1 MGFSDLKP
9 VLRFFLVFL
18 FTPILIAIVSS
29 EEVEGQCT
37 DTPQA
42 SCPNPCSPPA
52 THTIYCSLDLD
63 NDGIDEDYQEE
74 DSCVGSSYYSDPS
87 RPTNLGPCE
96 TRHNVCGDDNC
107 NCETFKGRSVD
118 SLPVK
123 PSNLGDCEGRYVC
136 GDDNC
141 NCDYFYGDDY
151 YTCGVCVSSSQECH
165 GGNSRTLTT
174 NETTSLETCCVNQ
187 ARPPL
192 GVTGGECVYDNWERS
207 EDHCNRCG
215 GGDWLQ
221 SGETGAFGNYANLG
235 NIGCCNDA
243 GSNPDEINEE
253 EVAERKTGC
262 TDEYPSNDFLEGHC
276 GPSSNKF
283 PATPGLREVCCQQTT
298 PPEEHAVYNGL
309 CLPLDGPY
317 PLIGKA
323 SVYASGGVWFDCD
336 NNESTCSLCEH
347 DWIPGGEYDEYD
359 QGLNPLLSNLGEYDF
374 VTARTEWPTECC
386 RDDSDESNISR
397 KIGCLGN
404 NCGSSKSTSA
414 YPNNWPEFNSD
425 PSDKVCCSDT
435 DDAVYNA
442 RCFED
447 KKDPNEFHDLVGGP
461 YHFDG
466 TTITVADATNVP
478 NLVANKNV
486 WYDCDS
492 DEATCTGNRAD
503 GLCGFNWT
511 KSGEYP
517 KGPGVYPSNQLPS
530 LVQCIGEHAQLDT
543 AWSVPADDSR
553 VINEC
558 CGDDP
563 LEVYVNSSQGLPTA
577 LNPTGKYEACCNV
590 ETDCVDYDGT
600 CVTTCEFA
608 ESTNPNYPAV
618 NKPFY
623 CVLNNWWPK
632 LYGTVT
638 DVNGA
643 SIDGVLVTAVGAYHK
658 SVKHGVQLTEN
669 NGNYVMYIP
678 NSTYD
683 VIASKPQEGYEDT
696 IFFSVPIHEPT
707 ELNFVLRRPSTDCN
721 DDCTRSDGLCHADC
735 DGKELC
741 DFPDDPDTLRNLD
754 LAKECDLSAPGAI
767 RLSDN
772 RRFFQCC
779 TGGISGKPY
788 YSTPTDVKVCGENVV
803 SSVRPVLLKGQLVN
817 MIVTVFQQP
826 SGPCT

>member
-1 MGFSDLKP
+1 MPSEVTFSDVFAQQPPPPPPCTETAPSCGLCETKSNCAGSCTGSGF
-9 VLRFFLVFL
+9 RF
-18 FTPILIAIVSS
+18 P
-29 EEVEGQCT
+29 
-37 DTPQA
+37 
-42 SCPNPCSPPA
+42 SCPTPGPCDGPTTVSNRCGQSKPCSA
-52 THTIYCSLDLD
+52 
-63 NDGIDEDYQEE
+63 
-74 DSCVGSSYYSDPS
+74 
-87 RPTNLGPCE
+87 GP
-96 TRHNVCGDDNC
+96 
-107 NCETFKGRSVD
+107 
-118 SLPVK
+118 
-123 PSNLGDCEGRYVC
+123 
-136 GDDNC
+136 
-141 NCDYFYGDDY
+141 DY
-151 YTCGVCVSSSQECH
+151 YTCGKCGQSGAPPECNGFDVRSASVISQ
-165 GGNSRTLTT
+165 GSK
-174 NETTSLETCCVNQ
+174 SCCTI
-187 ARPPL
+187 
-192 GVTGGECVYDNWERS
+192 G
-207 EDHCNRCG
+207 CNYVPYWKVDSAGCSQCG
-215 GGDWLQ
+215 GGTYTS
-221 SGETGAFGNYANLG
+221 SGEGFGFGDYAGGVPGTNSLGEVGCCGDDPGELVNTHESACSITDVLDPADLDPAIHQIVQTVNPNLG
-235 NIGCCNDA
+235 DYNTF
-243 GSNPDEINEE
+243 GSHTCGVESEIYICEDLIPDSDDDLH
-253 EVAERKTGC
+253 AC
-262 TDEYPSNDFLEGHC
+262 YEYTFCQVVGVLFGQTTSGFLCHNSDKWPRRS
-276 GPSSNKF
+276 GPSS
-283 PATPGLREVCCQQTT
+283 VCCETDD
-298 PPEEHAVYNGL
+298 HAVQGGL
-309 CLPLDGPY
+309 CLPPTGPY
-317 PLIGKA
+317 PTVGTPGSYSIDK
-323 SVYASGGVWFDCD
+323 VWHDCD
-336 NNESTCSLCEH
+336 DSYRICTSLCNLE
-347 DWIPGGEYDEYD
+347 WLQGGEYDNPS
-359 QGLNPLLSNLGEYDF
+359 NPLASNLGEYDYNPRF
-374 VTARTEWPTECC
+374 ASWPFECC
-386 RDDSDESNISR
+386 EDDDNEFTQSR
-397 KIGCLGN
+397 RTGCLGGTDH
-404 NCGSSKSTSA
+404 CDRSK
-414 YPNNWPEFNSD
+414 YPNNWPDFDPKASD
-425 PSDKVCCSDT
+425 RVCCSDE
-435 DDAVYNA
+435 DDAVYEG

-447 KKDPNEFHDLVGGP
+447 KKDPPDPADLVGGP

-466 TTITVADATNVP
+466 TLVKVADATNVP

-511 KSGEYP
+511 KNGEYP

-543 AWSVPADDSR
+543 TWSSPADDSR

-563 LEVYVNSSQGLPTA
+563 VEVYVNSSQGLPNA

-638 DVNGA
+638 DVNGDP
-643 SIDGVLVTAVGAYHK
+643 IDGVLVTAVGAYHD
-658 SVKHGVQLTEN
+658 SVKHGEQLTEN
-669 NGNYVMYIP
+669 NGNYVVYIP

-741 DFPDDPDTLRNLD
+741 DFPDDPDSLRNLD
-754 LAKECDLSAPGAI
+754 LAKECDLSAPGVI

-772 RRFFQCC
+772 QRFFQCC
-779 TGGISGKPY
+779 TGGISRQPY
-788 YSTPTDVKVCGENVV
+788 YRIPTDVKVCGENVV
-803 SSVRPVLLKGQLVN
+803 SSVRPVLLEGQLVN

>member
-1 MGFSDLKP
+1 MVGAEYFPLQEAKIGAFKFLKLALPVLLGIILLPVIDVIFPELMPSEVTFSDVFAQQPPPPPPCTETAPSCGLCETKSNCAGSCTGSGF
-9 VLRFFLVFL
+9 RF
-18 FTPILIAIVSS
+18 P
-29 EEVEGQCT
+29 
-37 DTPQA
+37 
-42 SCPNPCSPPA
+42 SCPTP
-52 THTIYCSLDLD
+52 
-63 NDGIDEDYQEE
+63 
-74 DSCVGSSYYSDPS
+74 
-87 RPTNLGPCE
+87 GPCDGP
-96 TRHNVCGDDNC
+96 TTVRNSCGGSKTC
-107 NCETFKGRSVD
+107 SAG
-118 SLPVK
+118 P
-123 PSNLGDCEGRYVC
+123 
-136 GDDNC
+136 
-141 NCDYFYGDDY
+141 DY
-151 YTCGVCVSSSQECH
+151 YTCGLCGISTSAQCD
-165 GGNSRTLTT
+165 GDDSRTRITQKNT
-174 NETTSLETCCVNQ
+174 NTETCCVNYE
-187 ARPPL
+187 RSS
-192 GVTGGECVYDNWERS
+192 CVYQDWDQNWDGSRV
-207 EDHCNRCG
+207 HCTECG
-215 GGDWLQ
+215 GGTYLR
-221 SGETGAFGNYANLG
+221 SGETFGFGDYSGLG
-235 NIGCCNDA
+235 NSGCCNDA
-243 GSNPDEINEE
+243 GSDPDERSEE
-253 EVAERKTGC
+253 EVAEREIAC

-276 GPSSNKF
+276 RSFSNKF
-283 PATPGLREVCCQQTT
+283 PDTSGPREVCCQQTT
-298 PPEEHAVYNGL
+298 PPGEHAVNAGL

-317 PLIGKA
+317 PTIGTTRF
-323 SVYASGGVWFDCD
+323 YASGGVWFDCD
-336 NNESTCSLCEH
+336 NNGSTCSLCNHE
-347 DWIPGGEYDEYD
+347 WIPGGEYDEYD
-359 QGLNPLLSNLGEYDF
+359 QGLDPLLSNLGEYDF
-374 VTARTEWPTECC
+374 VTGWTKWPAECC
-386 RDDSDESNISR
+386 EDDDNEFTQSR
-397 KIGCLGN
+397 QTSCLGGTDH
-404 NCGSSKSTSA
+404 CDRSK
-414 YPNNWPEFNSD
+414 YPNNWPEFNAN
-425 PSDKVCCSDT
+425 PNDKVCCSDD
-435 DDAVYNA
+435 DDAVYKG

-447 KKDPNEFHDLVGGP
+447 KKDPADPADLVGGP

-466 TTITVADATNVP
+466 TTITVADANKVP
-478 NLVANKNV
+478 NLVANKSV

-511 KSGEYP
+511 KNGEYP

-543 AWSVPADDSR
+543 TWSSPADDSR

-563 LEVYVNSSQGLPTA
+563 VEVYVNSSQGLPNA

-608 ESTNPNYPAV
+608 ESTNPNYPTV

-638 DVNGA
+638 DVNGDP
-643 SIDGVLVTAVGAYHK
+643 IDGVLVTAVGAYHD
-658 SVKHGVQLTEN
+658 SVKHGEQLTEN

-741 DFPDDPDTLRNLD
+741 DFPDDPDSLRNLD
-754 LAKECDLSAPGAI
+754 LANECDLSAPGVI

-772 RRFFQCC
+772 QRFFQCC
-779 TGGISGKPY
+779 TGGISRQPY
-788 YSTPTDVKVCGENVV
+788 YRIPTDVKVCGENVV
-803 SSVRPVLLKGQLVN
+803 SSVRPVLLEGQLVN